1 MQVEHIA
8 GVGLTTWGT
17 TQQQGHLTVGH
28 SLLGQIVVDDQ
39 GVLAL
44 VAEVLAHGASGV
56 GSQVLQGSSVGGGGR
71 HNHGVAHGA
80 GVGQTLHNLG
90 DGGTLLADGD
100 VDAEQLLRLILGIV
114 EALLVDDGIDGQS
127 GLTADYIKKY
137 V

>member
-71 HNHGVAHGA
+71 HNNGVAHGS